1 MIKFNNLNA
10 QWLAIKDQA
19 MPEIEELF
27 ASSQYILGPQVKR
40 FEDSFAEYSRCEYG
54 IGISNGT
61 DAIKIAAKALELEG
75 HIQVFMPA
83 NTFVA
88 TWLAIKEAYPNST
101 VNMVEIDKNGQ
112 MDTDKLDEQIGDCR
126 YLGAKDCLIV
136 PVHMFGCCDTID
148 EVSRISNKY
157 NYRDGLYR
165 CPVLE
170 DASQAHGAVSPK
182 GSMAGSVGNIA
193 AFSLYPGKNLGA
205 AGDAGIITTN
215 NQKLAEKCK
224 ILRNYGSKKKYIH
237 EEIGYNHRLDSIQAI
252 ILYWKLKKLDEW
264 NRARSEIAQKI
275 KLKINNKKIQWI
287 LNDNQNQVYHIMPI
301 LLKSEN
307 RRVFMEFLNDNSIE
321 CGIHYPVPVH
331 KMPFFLG
338 DEELPMT
345 EDYANRM
352 VSLPIH
358 PFLRDVEIDY
368 LADCINKYED

>member
-1 MIKFNNLNA
+1 VIKFNNLNA
-10 QWLAIKDQA
+10 QWLAIEDQA

-40 FEDSFAEYSRCEYG
+40 FEDSFAEYAQCEYG

-88 TWLAIKEAYPNST
+88 TWLAIKEAYPDST
-101 VNMVEIDKNGQ
+101 INMVDIDENGQ
-112 MDTDKLDEQIGDCR
+112 MDTDKLDEQIGDWR
-126 YLGAKDCLIV
+126 YLGAANCLIV

-148 EVSRISNKY
+148 EVFNIAKKY
-157 NYRDGLYR
+157 NQENRR

-170 DASQAHGAVSPK
+170 DASQAHGAISRN
-182 GSMAGSVGNIA
+182 GSVAGSVGDIS

-215 NQKLAEKCK
+215 DKQLAEKCK
-224 ILRNYGSKKKYIH
+224 MLRNYGSKKKYIH
-237 EEIGYNHRLDSIQAI
+237 EEVGYNHRLDSIQAI

-275 KLKINNKKIQWI
+275 KLKINNKRIQWM
-287 LNDNQNQVYHIMPI
+287 LNDNQNQVYHIMPV

-321 CGIHYPVPVH
+321 CGIHYPVPIH

-338 DEELPMT
+338 GERPSRT

-358 PFLRDVEIDY
+358 PFLCDEEIDY
-368 LADCINKYED
+368 LVDCINRYED